1 MSNRRKLQPPP
12 NVARYAAAYRCT
24 DCTGRAGKI
33 WRDHAG
39 VWHVAIQHDD
49 GCPVL
54 TGRVSP
60 AAADVAAVDR
70 AGIDRAVVILG
81 VRDDD

>member
-1 MSNRRKLQPPP
+1 MSNRRKLRPPS
-12 NVARYAAAYRCT
+12 NVARYARAYRCT

-33 WRDHAG
+33 WRDRYG
-39 VWHVAIQHDD
+39 IWHVAIAHDD
-49 GCPVL
+49 ECPVL
-54 TGRVSP
+54 GGRVSP

-81 VRDDD
+81 VRDGD